1 MQKVLLLLLVI
12 LLLYS
17 IIYYNYYNYYILILL
32 LVIHTSTNI
41 TFDGDIKKLFKCYSN
56 LSCFPQN
63 YVILELLQ
71 LQEQKTNWVN
81 LTFSSAFYR
90 SGNPRCRDRIR
101 LQWRLAFVQL
111 NVYLIPRPHWTC
123 AERYHRI
130 TSAFMKV
137 RLYNS
142 SFHENE
148 PVLLSKNWH
157 VDVCWHT

>member
-17 IIYYNYYNYYILILL
+17 IIYYNYFNYYNYYILILL

-71 LQEQKTNWVN
+71 LQEQKTN
-81 LTFSSAFYR
+81 
-90 SGNPRCRDRIR
+90 
-101 LQWRLAFVQL
+101 
-111 NVYLIPRPHWTC
+111 
-123 AERYHRI
+123 
-130 TSAFMKV
+130 
-137 RLYNS
+137 
-142 SFHENE
+142 
-148 PVLLSKNWH
+148 
-157 VDVCWHT
+157 